1 MNLHALRV
9 FHSVAQL
16 GSFSQAADALFISQ
30 PAVSKALKELEHQ
43 LGMQLVARA
52 ARGKKLALTEGGQSL
67 FNHARSI
74 FAIEQAALEDVRART
89 GLKQGTLVL
98 GASTT
103 IAGYWLAPYL
113 ARFNQQYPHI
123 KVEVQ
128 VANTAQIEQALLAC
142 TIDLAL
148 VEGDASDLHIS
159 SQHWQDDPMS
169 IVIPSSLTV
178 EGDKAK
184 WLSKQRWLLR
194 EPGSGTRQMS
204 FTLLAKQGITV
215 NDSMQ
220 LGSNEA
226 IARAVTQGMGVA
238 LLPQVVTE
246 DLIQLKKLKVI
257 STRNS
262 KMLSRPLYQLRY
274 RERPSSPSAST
285 FAQLLY
291 QPINQ
296 PLT

>member
-9 FHSVAQL
+9 FHSVAHL
-16 GSFSQAADALFISQ
+16 GSFSQAAEALYISQ

-43 LGMQLVARA
+43 LGMQLIERA
-52 ARGKKLALTEGGQSL
+52 AKGKKLALTQGGQSL

-89 GLKQGTLVL
+89 GLRQGTLVI

-113 ARFNQQYPHI
+113 ARFNQQYPKI

-148 VEGDASDLHIS
+148 VEGSASDPHIS
-159 SQHWQDDPMS
+159 SQYWQDDPMT
-169 IVIPSSLTV
+169 IVYSSTLKPTS
-178 EGDKAK
+178 DKEK
-184 WLSKQRWLLR
+184 WLSQQRWLLR

-204 FTLLAKQGITV
+204 FSLLAEQGIAV

-226 IARAVTQGMGVA
+226 IARGVTRGIGVA

-246 DLIQLKKLKVI
+246 DLLALKKLKVI
-257 STRNS
+257 STKKSNL
-262 KMLSRPLYQLRY
+262 LSRPLYQLEY
-274 RERPSSPSAST
+274 RDRPSSPAANA
-285 FAQLLY
+285 FAQILY
-291 QPINQ
+291 QAVN
-296 PLT
+296 

>member
-9 FHSVAQL
+9 FHSVAHL
-16 GSFSQAADALFISQ
+16 GSFSQAAEALYISQ

-43 LGMQLVARA
+43 LGMQLIERA
-52 ARGKKLALTEGGQSL
+52 AKGKKLALTQGGQSL

-89 GLKQGTLVL
+89 GLRQGTLVI

-113 ARFNQQYPHI
+113 ARFNQQYPKI

-148 VEGDASDLHIS
+148 VEGSASDPHIS
-159 SQHWQDDPMS
+159 SQYWQDDPMS
-169 IVIPSSLTV
+169 IVYSSTLKPTS
-178 EGDKAK
+178 DKEK
-184 WLSKQRWLLR
+184 WLSQQRWLLR

-204 FTLLAKQGITV
+204 FSLLAEQGIAV

-226 IARAVTQGMGVA
+226 IARGVTQGMGVA

-246 DLIQLKKLKVI
+246 DLLALKKLKVI
-257 STRNS
+257 STKKSNL
-262 KMLSRPLYQLRY
+262 LSRPLYQLEY
-274 RERPSSPSAST
+274 RDRPSSPAANA
-285 FAQLLY
+285 FAQILY
-291 QPINQ
+291 QAVN
-296 PLT
+296 

>member
-1 MNLHALRV
+1 M
-9 FHSVAQL
+9 S
-16 GSFSQAADALFISQ
+16 
-30 PAVSKALKELEHQ
+30 P
-43 LGMQLVARA
+43 
-52 ARGKKLALTEGGQSL
+52 TGQV
-67 FNHARSI
+67 NCRSI
-74 FAIEQAALEDVRART
+74 
-89 GLKQGTLVL
+89 
-98 GASTT
+98 
-103 IAGYWLAPYL
+103 LAPYL

-148 VEGDASDLHIS
+148 VEGDASDSHIS

-274 RERPSSPSAST
+274 RERPSSPAAST

>member
-43 LGMQLVARA
+43 LGMQLIARA
-52 ARGKKLALTEGGQSL
+52 ARGKKLTLTEGGQSL

-148 VEGDASDLHIS
+148 VEGDASDSHIS

-169 IVIPSSLTV
+169 IVIPSSLSVT
-178 EGDKAK
+178 GDKAK
-184 WLSKQRWLLR
+184 WLSMQRWLLR

-215 NDSMQ
+215 
-220 LGSNEA
+220 GSNEA

-262 KMLSRPLYQLRY
+262 KMLSRPLFQLRY
-274 RERPSSPSAST
+274 RERPSSPAAST

>member
-9 FHSVAQL
+9 FHRVAQL
-16 GSFSQAADALFISQ
+16 GSFSRAADALCISQ

-43 LGMQLVARA
+43 LGMQLIARA
-52 ARGKKLALTEGGQSL
+52 SRGKKLALTEGGQSL
-67 FNHARSI
+67 FNHAKSI

-113 ARFNQQYPHI
+113 ARFTQQYPHI

-148 VEGDASDLHIS
+148 VEGHANDSHIS

-169 IVIPSSLTV
+169 IVIPGSLTAI
-178 EGDKAK
+178 GDKAN
-184 WLSKQRWLLR
+184 WLSQQRWLLR

-226 IARAVTQGMGVA
+226 IARAVTQGLGVA

-246 DLIQLKKLKVI
+246 DLVQLNKLKVI
-257 STRNS
+257 STRHYQ
-262 KMLSRPLYQLRY
+262 MLSRPLYQLRY
-274 RERPSSPSAST
+274 RDRPSSPAADAFT
-285 FAQLLY
+285 TLLY
-291 QPINQ
+291 QP
-296 PLT
+296 LA

>member
-1 MNLHALRV
+1 GGRRSL
-9 FHSVAQL
+9 
-16 GSFSQAADALFISQ
+16 
-30 PAVSKALKELEHQ
+30 AVSQ
-43 LGMQLVARA
+43 L
-52 ARGKKLALTEGGQSL
+52 
-67 FNHARSI
+67 I
-74 FAIEQAALEDVRART
+74 
-89 GLKQGTLVL
+89 
-98 GASTT
+98 
-103 IAGYWLAPYL
+103 
-113 ARFNQQYPHI
+113 
-123 KVEVQ
+123 
-128 VANTAQIEQALLAC
+128 
-142 TIDLAL
+142 
-148 VEGDASDLHIS
+148 
-159 SQHWQDDPMS
+159 
-169 IVIPSSLTV
+169 
-178 EGDKAK
+178 
-184 WLSKQRWLLR
+184 
-194 EPGSGTRQMS
+194 QMS

-274 RERPSSPSAST
+274 RERPSSPAAST

>member
-9 FHSVAQL
+9 FHSVAHL
-16 GSFSQAADALFISQ
+16 GSFSQAAEALYISQ

-43 LGMQLVARA
+43 LGMQLIERA
-52 ARGKKLALTEGGQSL
+52 AKGKKLALTQGGQSL

-89 GLKQGTLVL
+89 GLKQGTLVI

-113 ARFNQQYPHI
+113 ARFNQQYPKI

-142 TIDLAL
+142 TIDFAL
-148 VEGDASDLHIS
+148 VEGSASDPHIS

-169 IVIPSSLTV
+169 IVYSSSLKPAD
-178 EGDKAK
+178 DKEK
-184 WLSKQRWLLR
+184 WLSEQRWLLR

-204 FTLLAKQGITV
+204 FSLLAEQGIAV

-226 IARAVTQGMGVA
+226 IARGVTQGMGVA

-246 DLIQLKKLKVI
+246 DLLALKKLKVI
-257 STRNS
+257 STQKS
-262 KMLSRPLYQLRY
+262 KLLSRPLYQLEY
-274 RERPSSPSAST
+274 RDRPSSPAANA
-285 FAQLLY
+285 FAQILY
-291 QPINQ
+291 QAVN
-296 PLT
+296 